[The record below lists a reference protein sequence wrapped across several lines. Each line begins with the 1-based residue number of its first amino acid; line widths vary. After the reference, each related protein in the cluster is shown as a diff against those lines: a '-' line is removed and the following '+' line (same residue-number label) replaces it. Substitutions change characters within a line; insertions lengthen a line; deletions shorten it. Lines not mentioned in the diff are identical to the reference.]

1 MISYR
6 ISDISLKVLI
16 AHISLNTPG
25 GGELVCLS
33 MIKALSMAGH
43 EVTLAT
49 VDKTDWQKVKKS
61 LSHAYTPIKE
71 IYIFSKLPEM
81 RLTILNSFLLT
92 GIFLLELI
100 LLKFLRKWDIVV
112 NTCGEKLD
120 SIADIAY
127 INGFPVRCAF
137 FLPNAKPIR
146 QCYSILYNL
155 LLKVLDKTSPSV
167 IVVNSKFS
175 YRAINACFKKKAILV
190 YPPVNLHRIC
200 DLINVKKRNNVV
212 LVYSQYTLTQNLQI
226 VPKIAKYVQK
236 GDFVIFGPYGAESS
250 KTINTLYRTAN
261 NLLVRKRVNIL
272 VDQPFQK
279 FKDLLFEAKVFLR
292 TLPYEPFGISVVE
305 AMAAGCV
312 PVVPRCGGPWFDILD
327 CKQGVYGFSYG
338 SIGEA
343 ADIIDRLLED
353 DVLRECV
360 ASRARERA
368 LMFDSSIFEK
378 KILDVVDKVYRL
390 KFAR

>member
-1 MISYR
+1 
-6 ISDISLKVLI
+6 
-16 AHISLNTPG
+16 
-25 GGELVCLS
+25 
-33 MIKALSMAGH
+33 
-43 EVTLAT
+43 
-49 VDKTDWQKVKKS
+49 
-61 LSHAYTPIKE
+61 
-71 IYIFSKLPEM
+71 
-81 RLTILNSFLLT
+81 
-92 GIFLLELI
+92 
-100 LLKFLRKWDIVV
+100 
-112 NTCGEKLD
+112 
-120 SIADIAY
+120 
-127 INGFPVRCAF
+127 
-137 FLPNAKPIR
+137 
-146 QCYSILYNL
+146 
-155 LLKVLDKTSPSV
+155 VLDKTSPSV

-175 YRAINACFKKKAILV
+175 YDAINACFKKKAILV

-236 GDFVIFGPYGAESS
+236 GDFAIFGPYGAEAS
-250 KTINTLYRTAN
+250 KTINTLYRSAN
-261 NLLVRKRVNIL
+261 NLLVRKRVKIL
-272 VDQPFQK
+272 VDQPFQR

-305 AMAAGCV
+305 AMATGCV

-343 ADIIDRLLED
+343 AEIINRLLED
-353 DVLRECV
+353 DVLRESV

-378 KILDVVDKVYRL
+378 KILDVVDKVYRF
-390 KFAR
+390 KGEK